1 MTGRPQPWTDH
12 QVEQFIGRLLRAGV
26 ILSAVVVLVGGIV
39 YLVRYGSIPA
49 DYGTFR
55 GVPDGLDSVHG
66 VVGGALELRSRW
78 VVQLG
83 LLLLIATPIA
93 RVGLSLAAFARQ
105 RDGTYVAI
113 TALVL
118 ALLLFSLLGG

>member
-1 MTGRPQPWTDH
+1 MRGNAQPWTDH

-26 ILSAVVVLVGGIV
+26 MLSAVVVLLGGTV
-39 YLVRYGSIPA
+39 YLVRYGAAPA

-55 GVPDGLDSVHG
+55 GVPEGLDSVRG
-66 VVGGALELRSRW
+66 VIGGALELRSRW
-78 VVQLG
+78 IVQLG

-105 RDGTYVAI
+105 RDRTYVTI

-118 ALLLFSLLGG
+118 GLLLFSLFGG

>member
-1 MTGRPQPWTDH
+1 MTGKSQPWTDY

-26 ILSAVVVLVGGIV
+26 TLSAAVVLLGGIV
-39 YLVRYGSIPA
+39 YLVRYGSATA
-49 DYGTFR
+49 DYRTLR
-55 GVPDGLDSVHG
+55 GVPDGLDSVRG
-66 VVGGALELRSRW
+66 VLGGAVELRSRW
-78 VVQLG
+78 IVQFG

-118 ALLLFSLLGG
+118 GLLLFSLFAG

>member
-1 MTGRPQPWTDH
+1 
-12 QVEQFIGRLLRAGV
+12 
-26 ILSAVVVLVGGIV
+26 
-39 YLVRYGSIPA
+39 
-49 DYGTFR
+49 
-55 GVPDGLDSVHG
+55 VPDGLDSVHG